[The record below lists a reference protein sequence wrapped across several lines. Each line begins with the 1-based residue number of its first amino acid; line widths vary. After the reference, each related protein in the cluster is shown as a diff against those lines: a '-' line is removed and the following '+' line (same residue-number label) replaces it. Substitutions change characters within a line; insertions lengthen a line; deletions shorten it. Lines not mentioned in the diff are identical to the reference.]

1 MTFPAGIKSQFWYIQ
16 KLLWPMEFIME
27 IKWKRIRYILY
38 FTLFIV
44 YMYVLIINVVSCL
57 LGALIW
63 KIKYLVY
70 YAW

>member
-44 YMYVLIINVVSCL
+44 YMYVLIINVVSCPP
-57 LGALIW
+57 GALIW
-63 KIKYLVY
+63 KIKYPVS
-70 YAW
+70 